1 MTDQIVERINDRMF
15 LMEYKGIKIVVS
27 DYSGLQ
33 EAEFINQIK
42 KNDSYV
48 IQAGREKGEKYLILT
63 DIRDAGVTKDVLAQ
77 FRSTVNDIKPFVK
90 ASAIVGV
97 EGFKKHFLNF
107 INVSA
112 AFKTKAFSDAEQAK
126 EWLVEQHYL

>member
-1 MTDQIVERINDRMF
+1 MTYQIVERLNDRMF
-15 LMEYKGIKIVVS
+15 LIEHKGIKIVVS

-33 EAEFINQIK
+33 GFDFINQIK
-42 KNDSYV
+42 TNDSYV
-48 IQAGREKGEKYLILT
+48 IRSGREKGEKYLILT

-107 INVSA
+107 INVSS
-112 AFKTKAFSDAEQAK
+112 AFKTKAFSDPEQAK